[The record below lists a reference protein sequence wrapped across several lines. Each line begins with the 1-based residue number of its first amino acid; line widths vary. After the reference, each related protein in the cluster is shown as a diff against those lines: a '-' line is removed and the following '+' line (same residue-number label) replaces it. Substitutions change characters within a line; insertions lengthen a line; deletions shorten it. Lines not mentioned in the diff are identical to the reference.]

1 MEQSA
6 GTRRSKWPNAS
17 VFFFLQS
24 PRAQKCLTAHHA
36 QSSSTQS
43 RLRLTGWA
51 AAYVQERKTKFNACI
66 TQEQQEKAEKE
77 RGNTLPTIYFIPP
90 NCCLYFSF
98 IKEQLARKV
107 IEVNRSAQERRKQQ
121 PALNYRPYIKS
132 VSKCQH
138 WCHLWELRCRD
149 KLNGFSHYLLAS
161 PQKRLSLPSMR
172 QRLIDSQ
179 SSSSLELKA
188 AQRNTNSWKKQHCC
202 NTRPF
207 PRVPYQKKINAFFPF
222 FLFKDVLNSQTLLHV
237 R

>member
-1 MEQSA
+1 MEESA
-6 GTRRSKWPNAS
+6 GKKQSKWPNAS

-24 PRAQKCLTAHHA
+24 LRAQKCLTALQA
-36 QSSSTQS
+36 QSRSAQS

-51 AAYVQERKTKFNACI
+51 AAYLRERKIKFNACI
-66 TQEQQEKAEKE
+66 TQEQQDKGEKE

-90 NCCLYFSF
+90 NCCFYFSF

-107 IEVNRSAQERRKQQ
+107 TEVNRSARERRKQQ

-138 WCHLWELRCRD
+138 WCHLWELRCWD
-149 KLNGFSHYLLAS
+149 KLNGFSYYLLAS
-161 PQKRLSLPSMR
+161 PQKRLSLPSMW

-188 AQRNTNSWKKQHCC
+188 AQRNTTVEKSSTAATQGPSQGCHTKK
-202 NTRPF
+202 
-207 PRVPYQKKINAFFPF
+207 Y
-222 FLFKDVLNSQTLLHV
+222 
-237 R
+237 